1 MMALAMLLPSVFPK
15 WFTPAGDAVL
25 AGGTLEFFAVGT
37 TTPKSVY
44 ADYQQL
50 SAIGNVVTLDGA
62 GDATIFL
69 GSGGYKVILKD
80 PLGAQI
86 DLVDGVFGSGNV
98 FSVDSTASFA
108 FLKTYDEVRAL
119 TRTAD
124 AIYVCG
130 RETEADGG
138 EGLFQLRPGVTAH
151 DDDGIFLSSV
161 GGSVEYR
168 RVFDAAIDP
177 RWYGVKYGVSDDQK
191 ARLEACFPGSAETGM
206 PILVAKRITVTQNV
220 TVPNAAVIECIRDG
234 FFYAANSASMTF
246 EAGSRFSGVET
257 CFQGGIQPTFAAGT
271 IEELRLSWFYGADST
286 TWTRA
291 LASTTA
297 KVALRM
303 DKSTSV
309 TSGVTIPANLTLEPE
324 NGAVLTFAA
333 LGDLSIGSLGDVG
346 FRQFLAYGSNAY
358 VGAIS
363 IASPVCYMEW
373 FGGSP
378 SNSGNDNAIPFKA
391 CCFARRL
398 DLREGFTPTGTL
410 TYTVTSSNPFTFSDF
425 MTWEGRGSKLILN
438 QAITVMG
445 IFLNNIILW
454 GSGSITHRSCVATK
468 TTSIVP
474 LLNGPTTATDSILSS
489 VFWLSKG
496 ENSTLS
502 GITQMDG
509 RFNNCTIGT
518 EDSINVIGNSR
529 FEGGTIQSVS
539 NKPVF
544 ILSNEYDRFE
554 FVGCAISCPGALF
567 YCEDPTISVI
577 LNGCTNSAWSN
588 GQAIHNGIATVHA
601 IGCGFVRN
609 SSVNSIDGVDLDSA
623 NMIKGGADSNPIVFS
638 STTTPWRAPIP
649 LTSDGTYIVTGE
661 NAALSSDPYTTQ
673 TIRAIAYE
681 GFYVAWRYGGVIDVD
696 VVFPTGTTPDPDRRI
711 GMMFVMPPTANV
723 ATVGTN
729 AIGDGGKFCCNPAIL
744 GVAPWVRMPA
754 KEAAPMRCVI
764 PVWGGQIDMRAVP
777 EAHPTYTVA
786 DIWGDKSTS
795 VPSGADTRIPEFG
808 RLVIYGVDDG
818 VLIPAG
824 TKIKASYRPV
834 LPRTVQY
841 EKFFP
846 DHKPTQYAS
855 SDYYMFAPLSY
866 QAIRIR
872 TSLTASGLGQT
883 QLAVPFMYRGGDYN
897 GVQAS
902 LARKSSDPISPVQWN
917 GSTLTVGWS

>member
-1 MMALAMLLPSVFPK
+1 MAIAMLLPSVFPK
-15 WFTPAGDAVL
+15 WFTPAGDSVL
-25 AGGTLEFFAVGT
+25 SGGTLEFYSVGT

-44 ADYQQL
+44 ADYQQN
-50 SAIGNVVTLDGA
+50 APIGNVVTLDGA

-69 GSGGYKVILKD
+69 GAGGYKVILKD
-80 PLGAQI
+80 SLGAQI
-86 DLVDGVFGSGNV
+86 DLVDGIFGAG
-98 FSVDSTASFA
+98 SVGTVPSTANYV
-108 FLKTYDEVRAL
+108 FLLNYNELRAL
-119 TRTAD
+119 SAPVDAAYVAGRTEE
-124 AIYVCG
+124 G
-130 RETEADGG
+130 DGG
-138 EGLFQLRPGVTAH
+138 EGWFQRRPGVTAH
-151 DDDGIFLSSV
+151 DDDGVFLSSV

-168 RVFDAAIDP
+168 RIFDAAIDP
-177 RWYGVKYGVSDDQK
+177 RWYGVEYGSSSDQK
-191 ARLEACFPGSAETGM
+191 DRLEASFPGSAETGC
-206 PILVAKRITVTQNV
+206 PVLVSKQISIGQNV
-220 TVPNAAVIECIRDG
+220 TVPVGAVIECSQDG
-234 FFYAANSASMTF
+234 FFYGATPVSMTF
-246 EAGSRFSGVET
+246 EAGSRFSGIGA
-257 CFQGGIQPTFAAGT
+257 CFIGSVQPTFVAGT
-271 IEELRLSWFYGADST
+271 ISELRLSWFGGADGSK
-286 TWTRA
+286 WTRA
-291 LASTTA
+291 IASTSA
-297 KVALRM
+297 KVAFKM
-303 DKSTSV
+303 DISTSV
-309 TSGVTIPANLTLEPE
+309 TSSVNVPANLPLTPE
-324 NGAVLTFAA
+324 NGSILTFTAP
-333 LGDLSIGSLGDVG
+333 GDLSIGALNHSTTT
-346 FRQFLAYGSNAY
+346 QFVSYGLDNYILS
-358 VGAIS
+358 IS
-363 IASPVCYMEW
+363 IGSPVCYMEW

-391 CCFARRL
+391 CCFSRRL

-454 GSGSITHRSCVATK
+454 GSGSITHSSCVATK

-474 LLNGPTTATDSILSS
+474 LLNGPTTATDSNLSS
-489 VFWLSKG
+489 VFWLLRG

-509 RFNNCTIGT
+509 RFSNCTIGT
-518 EDSINVIGNSR
+518 EHSINVIGNSR

-623 NMIKGGADSNPIVFS
+623 NMIKGGADSAPIVFS
-638 STTTPWRAPIP
+638 STTTPWRAPVP

-673 TIRAIAYE
+673 TIRAIAYDV
-681 GFYVAWRYGGVIDVD
+681 FYVAWRYGGVIDVD
-696 VVFPTGTTPDPDRRI
+696 VVFPTGTTPDPDKRI

-723 ATVGTN
+723 ATVGAN
-729 AIGDGGKFCCNPAIL
+729 AIGDGDKFCCNPAIL
-744 GVAPWVRMPA
+744 GAAPWVRMPA

-764 PVWGGQIDMRAVP
+764 PVWGGQIDMMAVP
-777 EAHPTYTVA
+777 EVHPTYTVA

-795 VPSGADTRIPEFG
+795 VPSGTDTRILEFG

-834 LPRTVQY
+834 LPKTVQY

-872 TSLTASGLGQT
+872 TSLTGSGLGQT
-883 QLAVPFMYRGGDYN
+883 QLAVPFMYRAGDYN

-917 GSTLTVGWS
+917 GATLSNGWS

>member
-1 MMALAMLLPSVFPK
+1 MSIGFILPSVFPK

-25 AGGTLEFFAVGT
+25 SGGSLEFYDVGT

-44 ADYQQL
+44 ADYQR
-50 SAIGNVVTLDGA
+50 SVAIGAVVTLDSA

-69 GSGGYKVILKD
+69 GDGGYKVILKD
-80 PLGAQI
+80 ESGAQL
-86 DLVDGVFGSGNV
+86 DLVDGIFTGGGYGILGSN
-98 FSVDSTASFA
+98 ASIGF
-108 FLKTYDEVRAL
+108 FKLYEDLRAV
-119 TRTAD
+119 TVGPDVA
-124 AIYVCG
+124 YVCG
-130 RETEADGG
+130 RTAEGDGG
-138 EGLFQLRPGVTAH
+138 QGLFQLIPGSSTP
-151 DDDGIFLSSV
+151 DDDGVHLVAAGGAYVYKRIFDESINP
-161 GGSVEYR
+161 E
-168 RVFDAAIDP
+168 
-177 RWYGVKYGVSDDQK
+177 WYGVKYNIASDQSS
-191 ARLEACFPGSAETGM
+191 RF
-206 PILVAKRITVTQNV
+206 
-220 TVPNAAVIECIRDG
+220 NAAVAASVYLNFPVLVTAQVYLGANTTIPSNASLRNTEDG
-234 FFYAANSASMTF
+234 YFNSPSSVTMTF
-246 EAGSRFSGVET
+246 SSGSRFSGNGPAFRSAV
-257 CFQGGIQPTFAAGT
+257 QPIFVAGT
-271 IEELRLSWFYGADST
+271 IDALRLSWFGGADSDK
-286 TWTRA
+286 WARC
-291 LASTTA
+291 LASTA
-297 KVALRM
+297 AAFPLLM
-303 DKSTSV
+303 DVSTSL
-309 TSGVTIPANLTLEPE
+309 TSDLTIPANLAFEPVG
-324 NGAVLTFAA
+324 GAVVTFGAFASLSIASLNYAGLAQFAA
-333 LGDLSIGSLGDVG
+333 WTLGS
-346 FRQFLAYGSNAY
+346 Y
-358 VGAIS
+358 VGSVS

-454 GSGSITHRSCVATK
+454 GSGSITHSSCVATK

-474 LLNGPTTATDSILSS
+474 LLNGPTTATDSNLSS
-489 VFWLSKG
+489 VFWLLRG

-518 EDSINVIGNSR
+518 EHSINVIGNSR

-588 GQAIHNGIATVHA
+588 SQAIHNGIATVHA

-609 SSVNSIDGVDLDSA
+609 SSVNSIDGVDLDSV
-623 NMIKGGADSNPIVFS
+623 NMIKGGADSTPIVFS
-638 STTTPWRAPIP
+638 STTTPWRAPVS

-673 TIRAIAYE
+673 TIRAIAYDV
-681 GFYVAWRYGGVIDVD
+681 FYVAWRYGGVIDVD
-696 VVFPTGTTPDPDRRI
+696 VVFPTGTTPDPDKRI

-723 ATVGTN
+723 ATVGVN
-729 AIGDGGKFCCNPAIL
+729 AIGDGDKFCCNPAIL
-744 GVAPWVRMPA
+744 GAAPWVRMPA

-777 EAHPTYTVA
+777 EVHPTYTVA

-795 VPSGADTRIPEFG
+795 VPSGTDTRILEFG

-834 LPRTVQY
+834 LPKTVQY

-872 TSLTASGLGQT
+872 TSLTGSGLGQT
-883 QLAVPFMYRGGDYN
+883 QLAVPFMYRAGDYN

-917 GSTLTVGWS
+917 GATLSNGWS